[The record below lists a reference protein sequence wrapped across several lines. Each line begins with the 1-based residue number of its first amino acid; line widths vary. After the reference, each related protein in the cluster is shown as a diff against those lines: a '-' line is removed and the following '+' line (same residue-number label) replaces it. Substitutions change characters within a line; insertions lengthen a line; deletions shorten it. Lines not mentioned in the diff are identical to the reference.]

1 VVNLT
6 GQNKEIADNA
16 VKDPTIMAEIKA
28 TLEDEVKISELI
40 DSLLEKNESPR
51 QNICQLIQRAWY
63 MILIKQQ
70 NLIVL
75 IQLLVSKPHNL
86 NSIENNLYFKIKF

>member
-1 VVNLT
+1 LEDVVLGVAMLCGIIT

-40 DSLLEKNESPR
+40 DSLLER
-51 QNICQLIQRAWY
+51 
-63 MILIKQQ
+63 
-70 NLIVL
+70 
-75 IQLLVSKPHNL
+75 
-86 NSIENNLYFKIKF
+86 